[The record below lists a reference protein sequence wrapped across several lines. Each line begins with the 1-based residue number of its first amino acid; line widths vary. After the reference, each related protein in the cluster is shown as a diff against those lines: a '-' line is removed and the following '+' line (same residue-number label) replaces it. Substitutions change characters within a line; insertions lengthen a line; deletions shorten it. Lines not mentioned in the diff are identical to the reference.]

1 MKKVKKN
8 SDPFRSLIFL
18 GFFAVVIAYFHF
30 TGRPSNSYVNQVEE
44 SFQNQSNSLPAD
56 VAQNR
61 MPLHGAR
68 DSMPAGGDPSPV
80 PSNSPSP
87 HLLGIPVVEASKA
100 AVASFE
106 QNARMSVRLPEDLN
120 FVPLDLEE
128 SMASIYGSNPHTN
141 IAMAVVAAPMDAT
154 PSQAAQY
161 VAENLGTFPNTR
173 GHSIRNW
180 SAPQNLSVS
189 PQSGLKSATLLSTQM
204 ENGEAL
210 HLVLL
215 NRSDGKGTYF
225 FLASGKGGYFSD
237 NEDRFDEALRSFKAH
252 R

>member
-1 MKKVKKN
+1 M
-8 SDPFRSLIFL
+8 
-18 GFFAVVIAYFHF
+18 
-30 TGRPSNSYVNQVEE
+30 
-44 SFQNQSNSLPAD
+44 
-56 VAQNR
+56 
-61 MPLHGAR
+61 
-68 DSMPAGGDPSPV
+68 
-80 PSNSPSP
+80 
-87 HLLGIPVVEASKA
+87 LGIPVVEASKA

-141 IAMAVVAAPMDAT
+141 VAMAVVAAPMDAT

-161 VAENLGTFPNTR
+161 VAQNLGTFPNTR

-180 SAPQNLSVS
+180 SAPQSLLVS
-189 PQSGLKSATLLSTQM
+189 PESGLKRATLLSTQM

-210 HLVLL
+210 YLVLL
-215 NRSDGKGTYF
+215 NRSDGRGTYF
-225 FLASGKGGYFSD
+225 FLASGKDGYFSD